1 MPMSKSSAKIRQV
14 LLLWALALAISAALA
29 AAGQRWPE
37 PLPLRDAPIWALLLL
52 PSLVMVALLLG
63 RWSLPTGPESALS
76 GQERESEQSIQE
88 QG

>member
-1 MPMSKSSAKIRQV
+1 MTTSEPSAKIRQV
-14 LLLWALALAISAALA
+14 LLLWVIALAISAALA

-63 RWSLPTGPESALS
+63 RWSLPTGPESAPS
-76 GQERESEQSIQE
+76 GQERESE
-88 QG
+88 